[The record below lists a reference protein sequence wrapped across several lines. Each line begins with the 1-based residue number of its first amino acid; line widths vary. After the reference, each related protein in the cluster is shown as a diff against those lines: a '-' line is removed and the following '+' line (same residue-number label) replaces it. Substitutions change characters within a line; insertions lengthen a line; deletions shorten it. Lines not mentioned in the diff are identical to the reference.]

1 MIGAEA
7 VGSAVR
13 GEQASNTIHA
23 TARESKKKEAG
34 QLRTACHMATR
45 THAHTHAHA
54 HTVDHQKKNPAGGK
68 CQIDLATRIVCACV

>member
-23 TARESKKKEAG
+23 TARESKKKKKKKKKEAG
-34 QLRTACHMATR
+34 QLWTDCHMA
-45 THAHTHAHA
+45 AHTHR
-54 HTVDHQKKNPAGGK
+54 HTHTHTHTH
-68 CQIDLATRIVCACV
+68 IL